1 MARKT
6 KGSKKKASFCT
17 LLKSSPKFSATED
30 NCGVGQI
37 PEEMLQRLMV
47 RNSLNLNPPFFQRNA
62 VTPRPCTCGI
72 CCLGPITFHPEVKGK
87 HVKLS
92 AGDRR
97 ATRNPL
103 SFRHGVTFSSR
114 PLRVGEKVRMRVER
128 AVAAWHGALRIG
140 FTTVPPGSGPMC
152 PLAIPD
158 LTDRQG
164 FWALPIPENYSSPR
178 TELTFWVK
186 RTGYLRIQTDNG
198 FDHKEE
204 MSQMDTSK
212 PIWAMIDVYGQT
224 TSVLFLGSEKKTFFF
239 TRRSCSVPKISATEQ
254 NCGYDP
260 IPEELLVRMVNRKS
274 LEENSPFFPS
284 NDDNDEHC
292 VVCYS
297 ETASVHLDCGHSCL
311 CSQCAERVIS
321 DFGTCPLC
329 RQSIR
334 C

>member
-1 MARKT
+1 MARMA
-6 KGSKKKASFCT
+6 KGSEKKASFCT
-17 LLKSSPKFSATED
+17 LPKSAPKFSATED
-30 NCGVGQI
+30 NCGFGQI
-37 PEEMLQRLMV
+37 PEEILQRLMD

-62 VTPRPCTCGI
+62 VTRTPCTCGKS
-72 CCLGPITFHPEVKGK
+72 CLGPITFHPEVKGQ

-114 PLRVGEKVRMRVER
+114 PLRVREKVRMRVER
-128 AVAAWHGALRIG
+128 SVAAWHGALRLG
-140 FTTVPPGSGPMC
+140 FTTVPPGTGPMC
-152 PLAIPD
+152 ALAIPD

-164 FWALPIPENYSSPR
+164 FWAFPIPENYSDPR
-178 TELTFWVK
+178 TELTFWVTC
-186 RTGYLRIQTDNG
+186 TGYLRIQTDNG

-224 TSVLFLGSEKKTFFF
+224 TSVLFLGSEKKTFFR
-239 TRRSCSVPKISATEQ
+239 TRRSCSVPTISATEQ
-254 NCGYDP
+254 NCGYDQ
-260 IPEELLVRMVNRKS
+260 IPEELLVRMMNRKS
-274 LEENSPFFPS
+274 LEENSPLFPS

-329 RQSIR
+329 RRSIR
-334 C
+334 S

>member
-1 MARKT
+1 MSYIFHSTQNLKHIYISFFNANILLVFFARLT
-6 KGSKKKASFCT
+6 F
-17 LLKSSPKFSATED
+17 
-30 NCGVGQI
+30 GVHYSHVTSQI
-37 PEEMLQRLMV
+37 RLMLEFLELKIHTKV
-47 RNSLNLNPPFFQRNA
+47 PLRVPNEQQGQVQFSTLFIQTGRTVLPWFQTVSVFLP

-152 PLAIPD
+152 PLVIPD

-224 TSVLFLGSEKKTFFF
+224 TSVLFLGEFYKYYTHAIVS
-239 TRRSCSVPKISATEQ
+239 
-254 NCGYDP
+254 
-260 IPEELLVRMVNRKS
+260 
-274 LEENSPFFPS
+274 
-284 NDDNDEHC
+284 
-292 VVCYS
+292 
-297 ETASVHLDCGHSCL
+297 
-311 CSQCAERVIS
+311 
-321 DFGTCPLC
+321 
-329 RQSIR
+329 
-334 C
+334 